1 MSDGADDTLDYWR
14 NKCKDLEKVVK
25 TLSSHCFQL
34 VEKHEELLAKYKENE
49 KQYNAVVARLKESE
63 DQLLKMRKLYEP
75 VYTEYEV
82 MKNKYQI
89 EAQCRYQAETYA
101 QKVTVQN
108 RDLKRKSQMV
118 FAQHGLS
125 LATIGDLDEEEKD
138 DEESKAYL
146 KSLNDKIEELE
157 DKNSKLTVELREVK
171 EDFEV
176 EKEKKATYSYEVCNW
191 ALKEFLAGS
200 EANTEVALTC
210 FIAGNASDAASR
222 DYDRLK
228 GSFEKEL
235 LCRDKAEKYAATLF
249 AEKEAARRQSSML
262 LMNVAS
268 DKKLMEAM
276 IEVENLTTKVEE
288 QKALYEQQIKDL
300 KEELQQVKEHENVES
315 LEQEN
320 EHLLDER
327 ENLQKQLSQTEEQ
340 VKTLQASY
348 DKLSTQLEKGGA
360 AVNTDYNKAIDEMMK
375 RIKEGK
381 ALKPVLR
388 STERR
393 PSCPDQDS
401 ETPSAMSELKGMLN
415 NMKKARSVNDLSS
428 PEPAQKEES
437 ELASVFRKIKRP
449 SNPEE
454 LSAQIEEDVKRD
466 RPTPRPRAKNLS
478 VVSEREE
485 PTGEQS

>member
-1 MSDGADDTLDYWR
+1 MSANMSDGADDTLDYWR

-101 QKVTVQN
+101 QKGIWT
-108 RDLKRKSQMV
+108 
-118 FAQHGLS
+118 
-125 LATIGDLDEEEKD
+125 EEEKD

-176 EKEKKATYSYEVCNW
+176 EKEKKATYSYENES
-191 ALKEFLAGS
+191 LKAELKQTKASLQQHKEAFERLAK
-200 EANTEVALTC
+200 T
-210 FIAGNASDAASR
+210 SDAASR

-454 LSAQIEEDVKRD
+454 LSAQIEGAAV
-466 RPTPRPRAKNLS
+466 LL
-478 VVSEREE
+478 
-485 PTGEQS
+485 